1 MTEKDGRQAHHAE
14 KAPAGAVDPTDTAPN
29 AEENRVPV
37 TAGARG
43 RIVRASP
50 PAPVPEKRPTPQC
63 RTPLFPLRKISPR

>member
-43 RIVRASP
+43 RIVYVRNAVKG
-50 PAPVPEKRPTPQC
+50 A
-63 RTPLFPLRKISPR
+63 